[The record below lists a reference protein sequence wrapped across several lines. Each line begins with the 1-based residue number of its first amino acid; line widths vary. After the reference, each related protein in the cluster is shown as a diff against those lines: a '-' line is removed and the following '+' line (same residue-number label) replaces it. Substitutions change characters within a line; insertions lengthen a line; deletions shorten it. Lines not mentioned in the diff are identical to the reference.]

1 MIRLICVYLDIADI
15 MQNCRLFK
23 INMYCPFTVFT
34 IIIIV
39 IIITI
44 IIIVTLVGEP
54 GSLPCVVKL
63 FTSGEFD
70 IVI

>member
-23 INMYCPFTVFT
+23 INIYCPFTVFT

-39 IIITI
+39 IIITVI
-44 IIIVTLVGEP
+44 IITLVGEP

-63 FTSGEFD
+63 FTSVLENLTS
-70 IVI
+70 